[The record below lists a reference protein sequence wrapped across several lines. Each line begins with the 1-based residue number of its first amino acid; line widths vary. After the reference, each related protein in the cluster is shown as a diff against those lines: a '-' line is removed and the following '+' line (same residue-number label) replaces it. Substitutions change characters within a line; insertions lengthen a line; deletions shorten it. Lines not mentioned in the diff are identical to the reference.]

1 VWISEVIC
9 YVVVQVTAAD
19 HPRVDYDSAESLS
32 SQDEDED
39 DDEELAGT
47 SRW

>member
-1 VWISEVIC
+1 VWISEVVC
-9 YVVVQVTAAD
+9 NGDVQVTAGD

-32 SQDEDED
+32 SQDEDDD